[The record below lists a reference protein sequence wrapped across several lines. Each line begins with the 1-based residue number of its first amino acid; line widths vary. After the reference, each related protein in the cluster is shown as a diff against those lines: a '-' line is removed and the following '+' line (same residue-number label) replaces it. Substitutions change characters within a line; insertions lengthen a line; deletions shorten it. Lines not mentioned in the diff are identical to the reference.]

1 MEELAGTKAETFD
14 ELVTKHTRREL
25 EELAL
30 KYGIENLGGTK
41 SQLADFILEAIRKQK
56 DQPKSQSQPSP
67 KEAPIIEKIK
77 STPKLESFG
86 KKGVLAKANAINNK
100 SADLKRAG
108 KEIRDEGIREMNQSV
123 KEFQAASSILS
134 RNMHSESRKMIE
146 DAQKRFNQGQLQ
158 FKQSIDAQM
167 KENKEAVSRMHT
179 GTHEIKVSQEK
190 MAREFQKAGKSIRD
204 EGFRNLQNGLAKFQS
219 NLNAQVKENREAV
232 SKLYTGAREMQGR
245 AMSFQ
250 NEIQRY
256 QEQDLKNYVKDF
268 YYG

>member
-1 MEELAGTKAETFD
+1 M
-14 ELVTKHTRREL
+14 
-25 EELAL
+25 
-30 KYGIENLGGTK
+30 
-41 SQLADFILEAIRKQK
+41 
-56 DQPKSQSQPSP
+56 
-67 KEAPIIEKIK
+67 
-77 STPKLESFG
+77 
-86 KKGVLAKANAINNK
+86 
-100 SADLKRAG
+100 
-108 KEIRDEGIREMNQSV
+108 M
-123 KEFQAASSILS
+123 
-134 RNMHSESRKMIE
+134 E

-179 GTHEIKVSQEK
+179 GTHEIKVAEGK

-204 EGFRNLQNGLAKFQS
+204 EGCRNLQSGLAKFQS
-219 NLNAQVKENREAV
+219 NLNAQIKENREAV

-256 QEQDLKNYVKDF
+256 QEQDLKNYVRDF